1 MKRGPVNR
9 KRWIVV
15 LAAAGVLL
23 AAGIGVW
30 VLVKTV
36 PGVARLLYG
45 EPPTRQ
51 SAECSEMGVAGQPEW
66 IAFETQRGRFGDY
79 EIFVMAP
86 NGACLTNLT
95 SSWADDVAPAWS
107 PDGRHIAFVSVRDTL
122 SGKLDLESG
131 EIYVLDFDPLTGRA
145 MGEAR
150 RLTDSPAADGWPA
163 WSPSGDQIAFHSDRG
178 GDFDIWVMNVDGSN
192 PVNLTRHAG
201 DDKFP
206 AWSPSGDQI
215 AFHSDRGGDFD
226 IWVMNV
232 DGSNPVN
239 LTRHAGDDKFP
250 AWSPDGARIAFASDR
265 DGSYDIWLMDPDGSN
280 LAKLTDSPARDRYPI
295 WSPDG
300 TRLTFNT
307 DRDGN
312 QEIYIMNAD
321 GSDPVNVTHTPYIE
335 GLADWSPAP
344 PEGGTGG
351 TRLVLYSERKKDKDV
366 YVLDL
371 ATGQWTD
378 LTNSP
383 YSDEY
388 CAWWP

>member
-215 AFHSDRGGDFD
+215 AF
-226 IWVMNV
+226 
-232 DGSNPVN
+232 
-239 LTRHAGDDKFP
+239 
-250 AWSPDGARIAFASDR
+250 ASDR

-383 YSDEY
+383 HSDEY
-388 CAWWP
+388 CTWWP